1 MKLNVHDIEEVAKE
15 LAYDEST
22 DSLNGL
28 LVHGEVCDF
37 EFPAP
42 AAVRME
48 YYRAGQELFFHG
60 HIADEV
66 VGHCARCLE
75 NYVFPLEKDFSVVL
89 VPRSGRPATVEDDLN
104 GEDLD
109 LSFYDGDEIDLSP
122 LIREQII
129 LALPT
134 RPLCRESCKGLCAHC
149 GTNLNLQTCDCTASS
164 EDPRLAVLKNLKVG
178 R

>member
-1 MKLNVHDIEEVAKE
+1 VKLNVHEIEEVVKE
-15 LAYDEST
+15 LAYEEST

-42 AAVRME
+42 ATVRVE

-60 HIADEV
+60 HISDDV

-75 NYVFPLEKDFSVVL
+75 EYVFALEKDFSVVL
-89 VPRSGRPATVEDDLN
+89 VPRRDPPPEAELSGD
-104 GEDLD
+104 DLD
-109 LSFYDGDEIDLSP
+109 LSFYEGDEIDLSP
-122 LIREQII
+122 LVREQII

-134 RPLCRESCKGLCAHC
+134 RPLCRETCKGLCPQC
-149 GTNLNLQTCDCTASS
+149 GTNLNLLTCSCTASS
-164 EDPRLAVLKNLKVG
+164 ADPRLAVLRNLKVG